1 MFIVSSGPAIV
12 GALVITVC
20 SAMPARAAG
29 LSYVSA
35 KGPNPGDCSTP
46 AAPCRSF
53 AYALGKT
60 TAGGTIKAIDPG
72 NYSPVAI
79 NKAIT
84 LSGVPGAG
92 IARNTAGDAIVV
104 NAPTTDVV
112 TIEGLTL
119 NGMARSATNGIR
131 ATRAKRLVVRD
142 CTIRGFA
149 YYGINLSPTNT
160 LVILIESTV
169 ITSNGNGNLLGAGT
183 GATVGTIDRVTAS
196 GADLGTGLVFY
207 ARARVAVT
215 DTLVS
220 SNNVGIYAAPG
231 ATLRLTRSVVSQN
244 PGTGLYL
251 DLNVTAPTATSAGD
265 NFIRGN
271 GTDIGGGGTLSNIG
285 TD

>member
-1 MFIVSSGPAIV
+1 MRIGSYAAVTAAAFFVAVV
-12 GALVITVC
+12 GV
-20 SAMPARAAG
+20 MPARAAA

-35 KGPNPGDCSTP
+35 KGTNTGDCSTP

-60 TAGGTIKAIDPG
+60 SAGGTIKALDPG

-79 NKAIT
+79 TKAIT

-104 NAPTTDVV
+104 SAATTDVV

-131 ATRAKRLVVRD
+131 VTRAKRLVVRD

-160 LVILIESTV
+160 LIYLIESTV
-169 ITSNGNGNLLGAGT
+169 ITSNGNGNLVGAGT
-183 GATVGTIDRVTAS
+183 GAAIGTIDRVTAS